1 MSFGNAIYLYV
12 YLYSIYPILFLYLS
26 ACHIYQLYHICY
38 LSCFNV
44 IYYLFSVLNFAPNYT
59 TYNTMRYL
67 LLSTINVK
75 GEEKK
80 LNEQTNKQKQKKISS
95 KIIREFKRNL
105 CFALLNFSL
114 VDAEPNL
121 WRRKNRVRFEFHLVA
136 K

>member
-1 MSFGNAIYLYV
+1 MHKQTEKRERKREEWNILSFGNAIYLYV

-44 IYYLFSVLNFAPNYT
+44 IYYLFSVLNSAPNYT
-59 TYNTMRYL
+59 TYNTMRHL

-80 LNEQTNKQKQKKISS
+80 LNEQTNKQTKAKK
-95 KIIREFKRNL
+95 KPHPK
-105 CFALLNFSL
+105 
-114 VDAEPNL
+114 
-121 WRRKNRVRFEFHLVA
+121 
-136 K
+136 